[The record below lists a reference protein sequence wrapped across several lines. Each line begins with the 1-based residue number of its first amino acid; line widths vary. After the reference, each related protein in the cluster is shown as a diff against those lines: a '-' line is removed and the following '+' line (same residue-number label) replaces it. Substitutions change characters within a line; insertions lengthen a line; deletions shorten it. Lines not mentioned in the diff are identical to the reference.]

1 MAPAHL
7 KLRHHL
13 TALASQLPT
22 PELSKNSRRRS
33 GLICLAPLFWRR
45 AFHIKRSA
53 FPRQPPLPR
62 KSFCDEFSGGS
73 AAEPEPL
80 KVSDALG
87 RTQNTWKPPDQSSLH
102 NVCRTGIWP
111 FGRCKLLLLQR
122 IYCLRS
128 RAAGAPLGRQ
138 MIGDAPCACEAPLR
152 THLDTN
158 RIGGAERDRTA
169 DPLLAKQV
177 LSQLSYSPTSRW
189 YCQIQPREWWA
200 RADSN
205 CRPHAYQACALT
217 T

>member
-1 MAPAHL
+1 LAPAHL

-80 KVSDALG
+80 KVSDPG
-87 RTQNTWKPPDQSSLH
+87 MSFS
-102 NVCRTGIWP
+102 
-111 FGRCKLLLLQR
+111 KLF
-122 IYCLRS
+122 C
-128 RAAGAPLGRQ
+128 AA
-138 MIGDAPCACEAPLR
+138 EAPQ
-152 THLDTN
+152 HN
-158 RIGGAERDRTA
+158 QSN
-169 DPLLAKQV
+169 LLPK
-177 LSQLSYSPTSRW
+177 LSQLLAAQQLMPLDPKFLQTGNLTQIPSPSMALRPGDNR
-189 YCQIQPREWWA
+189 CQPTLREEGPRFEPGYP
-200 RADSN
+200 R
-205 CRPHAYQACALT
+205 CG
-217 T
+217 